1 MDVIDTQAISGLQQQ
16 LQRTRRWLA
25 VLTAVVIALGS
36 MVALQAYRATGP
48 LQAAHI
54 ITERLEVRDEA
65 GTTRM
70 MIHQDPVD
78 TFRISRLAGLTIYDR
93 HGHERGGFSTFD
105 DDRVVLAMDA
115 GVGAGDDDGIRDRL
129 GLSVTADGAANVLLT
144 DNLTR
149 GVVRLHS
156 DGSGGGGVQTMKWDM
171 EQKRIHLRTSSYD
184 GDTRSEQPFGE
195 RQL

>member
-1 MDVIDTQAISGLQQQ
+1 MDMTDTQALNALQHQ

-25 VLTAVVIALGS
+25 ALTAMVIALGS
-36 MVALQAYRATGP
+36 LVALQAYRASGP
-48 LQAAHI
+48 LLAPHI
-54 ITERLEVRDEA
+54 ITQRLEVRDEA
-65 GTTRM
+65 GTTRV
-70 MIHQDPVD
+70 MIDQDPAD
-78 TFRISRLAGLTIYDR
+78 TSRISRSAGLTVYDR
-93 HGHERGGFSTFD
+93 YGHERGGFSTFD

-115 GVGAGDDDGIRDRL
+115 GTGAGDDEGLRDRL

-171 EQKRIHLRTSSYD
+171 EHKRIHLRTSSYD
-184 GDTRSEQPFGE
+184 GDTLSEQPFGE
-195 RQL
+195 R